1 MRKPPLSMIKAV
13 VASLRPR
20 NSPNMSSSPWM
31 SSSRS
36 CGKVAMSCVLRN
48 ALVDEFVEQ
57 HACNH
62 VERFENA
69 FALVADRGEGRHLH
83 LAVVEKKFH
92 VFHGRGVGQIALVVL
107 QDVRDFFQVE
117 PEALEIVREVLET

>member
-1 MRKPPLSMIKAV
+1 MRKPPLSIISAV

-20 NSPNMSSSPWM
+20 NSPNTSSSPWM

-48 ALVDEFVEQ
+48 VLVNEFVEQ
-57 HACNH
+57 HARNH

-69 FALVADRGEGRHLH
+69 FALVGDRSEGGRLH
-83 LAVVEKKFH
+83 FAVVEQKLH
-92 VFHGRGVGQIALVVL
+92 VFDRRRVGQVALVVL
-107 QDVRDFFQVE
+107 
-117 PEALEIVREVLET
+117 